1 MEISL
6 KSVKRNIMKTKIL
19 TTLITLLL
27 IAPNTFCKTTQ
38 EAVEFF
44 NKYADFANNYNSEIL
59 NMYSPDAKIIREVV
73 KPTGETVDIIVPSS
87 RYFKEL
93 KIGQKTAKLRKYRN
107 AYKNVIAQKV
117 RNGIKVSAE
126 RQPSRE
132 SYWLKMYQ
140 IYTPTDSGLKIT
152 EEMMQTKVQ
161 SFLRHKNKG

>member
-1 MEISL
+1 M
-6 KSVKRNIMKTKIL
+6 MKIFKFVLPIIGIILTFSDVYAQTPQDGIAFFNQYKNFANSYNDKIL
-19 TTLITLLL
+19 
-27 IAPNTFCKTTQ
+27 
-38 EAVEFF
+38 
-44 NKYADFANNYNSEIL
+44 D
-59 NMYSPDAKIIREVV
+59 MYSPNVKIIREVI
-73 KPTGETVDIIVPSS
+73 KPSGEAEQVIVPAE

-107 AYKNVIAQKV
+107 SYKNVIAQKV
-117 RNGIKVSAE
+117 QNGIKVSAE

>member
-1 MEISL
+1 
-6 KSVKRNIMKTKIL
+6 MKIFKFVLPIIGIILTFSDVYAQTPQDGIAFFNQYQNFANSYNDKIL
-19 TTLITLLL
+19 
-27 IAPNTFCKTTQ
+27 
-38 EAVEFF
+38 
-44 NKYADFANNYNSEIL
+44 D
-59 NMYSPDAKIIREVV
+59 MYSPNAKIIREVI
-73 KPTGETVDIIVPSS
+73 KPSGEAEQVIVPAE

-107 AYKNVIAQKV
+107 SYKNVIAQKV
-117 RNGIKVSAE
+117 QNGIKVSAE

>member
-1 MEISL
+1 
-6 KSVKRNIMKTKIL
+6 MKIFKFVLPIIGIILTFSDVYAQTPQDGIAFFNQYQNFANSYNDKIL
-19 TTLITLLL
+19 
-27 IAPNTFCKTTQ
+27 
-38 EAVEFF
+38 
-44 NKYADFANNYNSEIL
+44 D
-59 NMYSPDAKIIREVV
+59 MYSPNAKIIREVI
-73 KPTGETVDIIVPSS
+73 KPSGEAEQVIVPAE

-107 AYKNVIAQKV
+107 SYKNVIAQKV

>member
-1 MEISL
+1 M
-6 KSVKRNIMKTKIL
+6 MKIFKFVLPIIGIILTFSDIYAQTPQDGIAFFNQYQNFANSYNDKIL
-19 TTLITLLL
+19 
-27 IAPNTFCKTTQ
+27 
-38 EAVEFF
+38 
-44 NKYADFANNYNSEIL
+44 D
-59 NMYSPDAKIIREVV
+59 MYSPNAKIIREVI
-73 KPTGETVDIIVPSS
+73 KPSGEAEQVIVPAE

-107 AYKNVIAQKV
+107 SYKNVIAQKV
-117 RNGIKVSAE
+117 QNGIKVSAE

>member
-1 MEISL
+1 M
-6 KSVKRNIMKTKIL
+6 MKIFKFVLPIIGIIITFSDVYAQTPQDGIAFFNQYQNFANSYNDKIL
-19 TTLITLLL
+19 
-27 IAPNTFCKTTQ
+27 
-38 EAVEFF
+38 
-44 NKYADFANNYNSEIL
+44 D
-59 NMYSPDAKIIREVV
+59 MYSPNAKIIREVI
-73 KPTGETVDIIVPSS
+73 KPSGEAEQVIVPAE

-107 AYKNVIAQKV
+107 SYKNVIAQRV
-117 RNGIKVSAE
+117 QNGIKVSAE

>member
-1 MEISL
+1 M
-6 KSVKRNIMKTKIL
+6 MKIFKFVLPIIGIILTFSDVYAQTPQDGIAFFNQYQNFANSYNDKIL
-19 TTLITLLL
+19 
-27 IAPNTFCKTTQ
+27 
-38 EAVEFF
+38 
-44 NKYADFANNYNSEIL
+44 D
-59 NMYSPDAKIIREVV
+59 MYSPNAKIIREVI
-73 KPTGETVDIIVPSS
+73 KPSGEAEQVIVPAE

-107 AYKNVIAQKV
+107 SYKNVIAQKV
-117 RNGIKVSAE
+117 RNGVKVSAE

>member
-1 MEISL
+1 M
-6 KSVKRNIMKTKIL
+6 MKIFKFVLPIIGIILTFSDVYAQTPQDGIAFFNQYQNFANSYSDKIL
-19 TTLITLLL
+19 
-27 IAPNTFCKTTQ
+27 
-38 EAVEFF
+38 
-44 NKYADFANNYNSEIL
+44 D
-59 NMYSPDAKIIREVV
+59 MYSPNAKIIREVI
-73 KPTGETVDIIVPSS
+73 KPSGEAEQVIVPAE

-107 AYKNVIAQKV
+107 SYKNVIAQKV
-117 RNGIKVSAE
+117 QNGIKVSAE
-126 RQPSRE
+126 RQPNRE

>member
-1 MEISL
+1 
-6 KSVKRNIMKTKIL
+6 MKIFKFVLPIIGIIITFSDVYAQTPQDGIAFFNQYKNFANSYNDKIL
-19 TTLITLLL
+19 
-27 IAPNTFCKTTQ
+27 
-38 EAVEFF
+38 
-44 NKYADFANNYNSEIL
+44 D
-59 NMYSPDAKIIREVV
+59 MYSPNAKIIREVI
-73 KPTGETVDIIVPSS
+73 KPSGEAEQVIVPAE

-107 AYKNVIAQKV
+107 SYKNVIAQKV
-117 RNGIKVSAE
+117 QNGIKVSAE

>member
-1 MEISL
+1 M
-6 KSVKRNIMKTKIL
+6 MKIFKFVLPIIGIIITFSDVYSQTPQDGIAFFNQYQNFANSYNDKIL
-19 TTLITLLL
+19 
-27 IAPNTFCKTTQ
+27 
-38 EAVEFF
+38 
-44 NKYADFANNYNSEIL
+44 D
-59 NMYSPDAKIIREVV
+59 MYSPNAKIIREVI
-73 KPTGETVDIIVPSS
+73 KPSGEAEQVIVPAE

-107 AYKNVIAQKV
+107 SYKNVIAQKV

>member
-1 MEISL
+1 M
-6 KSVKRNIMKTKIL
+6 MKIFKFVFPIIGIILTFSDVYAQTQQDGMAFFNQYQNFANSYNDKIL
-19 TTLITLLL
+19 
-27 IAPNTFCKTTQ
+27 
-38 EAVEFF
+38 
-44 NKYADFANNYNSEIL
+44 D
-59 NMYSPDAKIIREVV
+59 MYSPNAKIIREVI
-73 KPTGETVDIIVPSS
+73 KPSGEAEQVIVPAE

-107 AYKNVIAQKV
+107 SYKNVIAQKV
-117 RNGIKVSAE
+117 QNGIKVSAE

>member
-1 MEISL
+1 M
-6 KSVKRNIMKTKIL
+6 MKIFKFVLPIIGIILTFSDVYAQTPQDGMAFFNQYQKFANSYNDKIL
-19 TTLITLLL
+19 
-27 IAPNTFCKTTQ
+27 
-38 EAVEFF
+38 
-44 NKYADFANNYNSEIL
+44 D
-59 NMYSPDAKIIREVV
+59 MYSPNAKIIREVI
-73 KPTGETVDIIVPSS
+73 KPSGEAEQVIVPAE

-107 AYKNVIAQKV
+107 SYKNVIAQKV
-117 RNGIKVSAE
+117 QNGIKVSAE

>member
-1 MEISL
+1 M
-6 KSVKRNIMKTKIL
+6 MKIFKFVLPIIGIILTFSDVYAQTPQDGMAFFNQYQNFANSYNDKIL
-19 TTLITLLL
+19 
-27 IAPNTFCKTTQ
+27 
-38 EAVEFF
+38 
-44 NKYADFANNYNSEIL
+44 D
-59 NMYSPDAKIIREVV
+59 MYSPNAKIIREVI
-73 KPTGETVDIIVPSS
+73 KPSGEAEQVIVPAE

-107 AYKNVIAQKV
+107 SYKNVIAQKV
-117 RNGIKVSAE
+117 QNGIKVSAE

>member
-1 MEISL
+1 M
-6 KSVKRNIMKTKIL
+6 MKFFKFVLPIIGIILTFSDVYAQTPQDGIAFFNQYKNFANSYNDKIL
-19 TTLITLLL
+19 
-27 IAPNTFCKTTQ
+27 
-38 EAVEFF
+38 
-44 NKYADFANNYNSEIL
+44 D
-59 NMYSPDAKIIREVV
+59 MYSPNAKIIREVI
-73 KPTGETVDIIVPSS
+73 KPSGEAEQVIVPAE

-107 AYKNVIAQKV
+107 SYKNVIAQKV
-117 RNGIKVSAE
+117 QNGIKVSAE

>member
-1 MEISL
+1 M
-6 KSVKRNIMKTKIL
+6 MKIFKFVLPIIGIILTFSDVYAQTPQDGIAFFNQYQNFANSYSDKIL
-19 TTLITLLL
+19 
-27 IAPNTFCKTTQ
+27 
-38 EAVEFF
+38 
-44 NKYADFANNYNSEIL
+44 D
-59 NMYSPDAKIIREVV
+59 MYSPNAKIIREVI
-73 KPTGETVDIIVPSS
+73 KPSGEAEQVIVPAE

-107 AYKNVIAQKV
+107 SYKNVIAQKV
-117 RNGIKVSAE
+117 QNGIKVSAE

>member
-1 MEISL
+1 M
-6 KSVKRNIMKTKIL
+6 MKIFKFVLPIIGIIITFSDVYAQTPQDGIAFFNQYQNFANSYNDKIL
-19 TTLITLLL
+19 
-27 IAPNTFCKTTQ
+27 
-38 EAVEFF
+38 
-44 NKYADFANNYNSEIL
+44 D
-59 NMYSPDAKIIREVV
+59 MYSPNAKIIREVI
-73 KPTGETVDIIVPSS
+73 KPSGEAEQVIVPAE

-107 AYKNVIAQKV
+107 SYKNVIAQKV
-117 RNGIKVSAE
+117 QNGIKVSAE
-126 RQPSRE
+126 RQPSKE

>member
-1 MEISL
+1 M
-6 KSVKRNIMKTKIL
+6 MKIFKFVLPIIGIILTFSDVYAQTPQDGIAFFNQYKNFANSYNDKIL
-19 TTLITLLL
+19 
-27 IAPNTFCKTTQ
+27 
-38 EAVEFF
+38 
-44 NKYADFANNYNSEIL
+44 D
-59 NMYSPDAKIIREVV
+59 MYSPNAKIIREVI
-73 KPTGETVDIIVPSS
+73 KPSGEAEQVIVPAE

-107 AYKNVIAQKV
+107 SYKNVIAQKV

-161 SFLRHKNKG
+161 SFLKHKNKG

>member
-1 MEISL
+1 M
-6 KSVKRNIMKTKIL
+6 MKIFKFVLPIIGIILTFSDVYAQTPQDGIAFFNQYQNFANSYNDKIL
-19 TTLITLLL
+19 
-27 IAPNTFCKTTQ
+27 
-38 EAVEFF
+38 
-44 NKYADFANNYNSEIL
+44 D
-59 NMYSPDAKIIREVV
+59 MYSPNAKIIREVI
-73 KPTGETVDIIVPSS
+73 KPSGEAEQVIVPAE

-107 AYKNVIAQKV
+107 SYKNVIAQKV
-117 RNGIKVSAE
+117 QNGIKVSAE

-161 SFLRHKNKG
+161 SFLKHKNKG

>member
-1 MEISL
+1 M
-6 KSVKRNIMKTKIL
+6 MKIFKFVLPIIGIILTFSDVYAQTPQDGIAFFNQYQNFANSYNDKIL
-19 TTLITLLL
+19 
-27 IAPNTFCKTTQ
+27 
-38 EAVEFF
+38 
-44 NKYADFANNYNSEIL
+44 D
-59 NMYSPDAKIIREVV
+59 MYSPNAKIIREVI
-73 KPTGETVDIIVPSS
+73 KPSGEAEQVIVPAE

-107 AYKNVIAQKV
+107 LYKNVIAQKV
-117 RNGIKVSAE
+117 QNGIKVSAE
-126 RQPSRE
+126 RQSGRE

>member
-1 MEISL
+1 M
-6 KSVKRNIMKTKIL
+6 MKIFKFVLPIIGIILTFSDVYAQTPQDGIAFFNQYKNFANSYNDKIL
-19 TTLITLLL
+19 
-27 IAPNTFCKTTQ
+27 
-38 EAVEFF
+38 
-44 NKYADFANNYNSEIL
+44 D
-59 NMYSPDAKIIREVV
+59 MYSPNAKIIREVI
-73 KPTGETVDIIVPSS
+73 KPSGEAEQVIVPAE

-107 AYKNVIAQKV
+107 SYKNVIAQKV
-117 RNGIKVSAE
+117 QNGIKVSAE

-161 SFLRHKNKG
+161 SFLKHKNKG

>member
-1 MEISL
+1 M
-6 KSVKRNIMKTKIL
+6 MKIFKFVLPIIGIILTFSDVYAQTPQDGIAFFNQYQNFANSYNDKIL
-19 TTLITLLL
+19 
-27 IAPNTFCKTTQ
+27 
-38 EAVEFF
+38 
-44 NKYADFANNYNSEIL
+44 D
-59 NMYSPDAKIIREVV
+59 MYSPNAKIIREVI
-73 KPTGETVDIIVPSS
+73 KPSGEAEQVIVPAE

-107 AYKNVIAQKV
+107 SYKNVIAQKV
-117 RNGIKVSAE
+117 QNGIKISAE

>member
-1 MEISL
+1 M
-6 KSVKRNIMKTKIL
+6 MKIFKFVLPIIGIILTFSDVYAQTPQDGIAFFNQYKNFANSYNDKIL
-19 TTLITLLL
+19 
-27 IAPNTFCKTTQ
+27 
-38 EAVEFF
+38 
-44 NKYADFANNYNSEIL
+44 D
-59 NMYSPDAKIIREVV
+59 MYSPNAKIIREVI
-73 KPTGETVDIIVPSS
+73 KPSGEAEQVIVPAE

-107 AYKNVIAQKV
+107 SYKNVIAQKV
-117 RNGIKVSAE
+117 QNGIKVSAE